1 MRRTLVTLTVLVA
14 TVLVAVPPALAQEP
28 SESGGR
34 PWHYWIAPF
43 VLAGAVLSLVALFVG
58 YYVRV
63 MGRGRR

>member
-1 MRRTLVTLTVLVA
+1 MRRTLTGLITSTTLLV
-14 TVLVAVPPALAQEP
+14 VAVPPALAQEA
-28 SESGGR
+28 ESSGR

-63 MGRGRR
+63 TRGRR